1 MQSLANAMNLN
12 ELEEFDTQIKK
23 LLYCNQYI
31 GNLMQKKLTQSQKT
45 TLKKHSKHHSKK
57 HMSEMKKDMKKGKT
71 FGQAHKT
78 AMKKVGK

>member
-1 MQSLANAMNLN
+1 
-12 ELEEFDTQIKK
+12 
-23 LLYCNQYI
+23 
-31 GNLMQKKLTQSQKT
+31 MQKKLTQSQKT

-57 HMSEMKKDMKKGKT
+57 HMNEMKKGKT